1 MTEASTPSASLVTQ
15 TLATRLLAR
24 IDIKPIAAL
33 SAASLALGGLIVLAF
48 FVRIRFMPDA
58 DLASSTAILFAV
70 ALVGLASM
78 ATYLFVALLPGV
90 VTAVFLRGRGLPLDR
105 GIGWV
110 LPGTALVVTGG
121 TLAAASTCWP
131 EVMGHIELIWLIGSC
146 AAGGLAAARAW
157 TLRARSTPGD
167 TPGWLTIARDFGAFA
182 VTAVLWFVGVFFALQ
197 LAVALGKDSGLPT
210 WLSVACAVAWTAFIA
225 GVNVAAGG
233 LRPKFA
239 VVYAALCMLPAA
251 ITLIMMSGG
260 TGPFA
265 SYVLRQL
272 GMGELDRVELVV
284 EPAVCRSLALAAAPE
299 FRCDATN
306 AEGAGVLRGLTARSR
321 IGTQVVVE
329 PQRASAEGGKV
340 AILPQLILRKS
351 DIVLWV
357 RR

>member
-1 MTEASTPSASLVTQ
+1 MVSVQVLQVLPTINCFEALTVLLSLVSFTS
-15 TLATRLLAR
+15 RM
-24 IDIKPIAAL
+24 KGC
-33 SAASLALGGLIVLAF
+33 S
-48 FVRIRFMPDA
+48 
-58 DLASSTAILFAV
+58 
-70 ALVGLASM
+70 
-78 ATYLFVALLPGV
+78 
-90 VTAVFLRGRGLPLDR
+90 VFYD
-105 GIGWV
+105 
-110 LPGTALVVTGG
+110 
-121 TLAAASTCWP
+121 
-131 EVMGHIELIWLIGSC
+131 
-146 AAGGLAAARAW
+146 
-157 TLRARSTPGD
+157 D
-167 TPGWLTIARDFGAFA
+167 T
-182 VTAVLWFVGVFFALQ
+182 
-197 LAVALGKDSGLPT
+197 S
-210 WLSVACAVAWTAFIA
+210 
-225 GVNVAAGG
+225 
-233 LRPKFA
+233 
-239 VVYAALCMLPAA
+239 CMLPAA